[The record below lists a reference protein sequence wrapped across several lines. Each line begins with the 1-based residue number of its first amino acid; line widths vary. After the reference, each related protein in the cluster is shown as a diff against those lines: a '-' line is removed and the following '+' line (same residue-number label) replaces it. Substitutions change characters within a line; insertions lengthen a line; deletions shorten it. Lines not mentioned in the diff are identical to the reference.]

1 MPTAPPRYNAFMRP
15 EDKER
20 ATVEVACR
28 VLSEKLAQAERGRG
42 PGAEAWIFDTIYEE
56 RKRLEK
62 ERHAPAHAADEAYWE
77 SVHRRAVD
85 ASEEERQAILREIIE
100 RFVAEIVGNFD
111 PRVFKLATTV
121 VPPALALLLNT
132 LSPRRLLSQLRN
144 FRLAPG
150 SAAGGVFGGWKLRY
164 ESLPGL
170 PTLSTNVIV
179 RGETETLKRLD
190 EVGTI
195 ILCPTH
201 ISHLDSIVVGWVL
214 SRLGLPPYIYGA
226 GLNLFGNPLL
236 SFFMNNLGAYK
247 VDRKKSATLY
257 KDVLKEYCA
266 VSLELGY
273 DNLFFPGGTRSRSGA
288 IESRLKLGL
297 LGCGLRA
304 YVQNLKRGKA
314 NPKIFVVPCTMSYQ
328 LVMEAETLIDDYL
341 KETGKARY
349 VIEDDEASRLERVVS
364 FLSQVVSLDARI
376 YMTISQPLDPFG
388 NRVEADG
395 QSYDRRGRPIDI
407 ARYVSVQGKPEHDAQ
422 RDAEYTR
429 ELGASVIEAFRR
441 DNTLQS
447 TNIVA
452 FTVFDILRRRNPGC
466 DLYRLLRTGGR
477 EDNIPLSELVPAVE
491 RVTDAVKERAERVEV
506 RLDPRLRGVA
516 PDAIVQDALRAF
528 ATYHT
533 RPALSRRGDRVYAR
547 DMNLLFFYHNRAS
560 GYGLEHVVDET
571 PPAPPLDL
579 ARRPSGELVTPKAAP
594 AAPEIAAPAVAAGVS
609 AGAAAEPD

>member
-1 MPTAPPRYNAFMRP
+1 MRP

-28 VLSEKLAQAERGRG
+28 VLGDKLAAAEKGRG
-42 PGAEAWIFDTIYEE
+42 PSAEAWLFDTIYEE
-56 RKRLEK
+56 RKRLER
-62 ERHAPAHAADEAYWE
+62 ERRGPSRAADEAYWE
-77 SVHRRAVD
+77 AVHRRAVD
-85 ASEEERQAILREIIE
+85 ASEEERRAILREVIE

-111 PRVFKLATTV
+111 PRVYKIATSV

-132 LSPRRLLSQLRN
+132 LSPRRLLSQLWN
-144 FRLAPG
+144 FRLD
-150 SAAGGVFGGWKLRY
+150 SAWKLRY

-170 PTLSTNVIV
+170 PTLNTNVIV
-179 RGETETLKRLD
+179 RGETESLKRLD
-190 EVGTI
+190 HEGTI

-201 ISHLDSIVVGWVL
+201 ISHLDSIVTGWVL
-214 SRLGLPPYIYGA
+214 SRLGLPPYVYGA
-226 GLNLFGNPLL
+226 GLNLFTNPFM

-247 VDRKKSATLY
+247 VDRKKTATLY

-288 IESRLKLGL
+288 IEQRLKLGL

-304 YVQNLKRGKA
+304 YVQNLKRGIAK
-314 NPKIFVVPCTMSYQ
+314 PKIFVVPCTLSYQ
-328 LVMEAETLIDDYL
+328 LVLEAETLVDDYL

-349 VIEDDEASRLERVVS
+349 VIEDDEASRLERVIS
-364 FLSQVVSLDARI
+364 FMSQVVSLDARI
-376 YMTISQPLDPFG
+376 YLTISSALDPFG

-407 ARYVSVQGKPEHDAQ
+407 ARYVQRDGKPEHDAQ

-429 ELGASVIEAFRR
+429 ELGASVVEAFRR
-441 DNTLQS
+441 DNALQS

-452 FTVFDILRRRNPGC
+452 FTMFDILRRRSPGA

-477 EDNIPLSELVPAVE
+477 EDNLPLAELVPAVG
-491 RVTDAVKERAERVEV
+491 RVVERAKALAEKAQV
-506 RLDPRLRGVA
+506 RLDPRLRGLDA
-516 PDAIVQDALRAF
+516 NAIVQDALRAF
-528 ATYHT
+528 GSYHT
-533 RPALSRRGDRVYAR
+533 RPALARRGDRAYAR
-547 DMNLLFFYHNRAS
+547 DMNLLFFYHNRAT
-560 GYGLEHVVDET
+560 GYGLEEVVDES

-594 AAPEIAAPAVAAGVS
+594 AAPEIAAAQPVQATVS
-609 AGAAAEPD
+609 AAAAEE